1 MKIRQ
6 TILSLTLRYRH
17 TEGMGGRTD
26 LLSTRSVLFLFRKER
41 LKYKLL
47 FPVLVFL
54 VFLYTLPTISQE
66 ISGLRDG
73 SFKRVCLRS
82 IAWAR
87 LNHFLPIVPFSLRFS
102 TIQLSMYRSVDVTSS
117 FQGFLLSFFR
127 TCSRAHFVM
136 RTANIKQMQG
146 LKSLRPQFWKV
157 WERNSGKV
165 WEHSSENAWERSFG
179 KFWERSSGKVWEHS
193 SAADKVGH
201 NLRARVKCG
210 QAEHKCVNYVILCD
224 IIYTSAH
231 KGRRMDTQRVS
242 ADEMLHFM
250 RQGFWTFQQLIALW
264 VQYLPPA

>member
-165 WEHSSENAWERSFG
+165 WEHSS
-179 KFWERSSGKVWEHS
+179 
-193 SAADKVGH
+193 AADKVGH